1 MAIQVQSM
9 PSPHAAPPF
18 WASTEDLS
26 ANKRGLPTNSH
37 FSARQWLDAEQR
49 QNIDQQTCSG
59 RSFFDF
65 EPQAESASQYPPP
78 HFSSVSDAEA
88 TPRWSAVAAQ
98 IPSPPDSAT
107 SPSSSWQAFQ
117 LQQQRPVHNIL
128 TDIYPDRS
136 LHAGQNTP
144 PDDDN
149 PNLFTLADHMPHN
162 PTHPTDQ
169 VIPADEWKRSSDSMS
184 TAPKL
189 TPLKRSRK
197 YGRSANSQKGA
208 PASSAEEVRRHKFLE
223 RNRVAAS
230 KCRQKKKEWTQNL
243 EARARE
249 LQKENRSVR
258 AMLDSLRD
266 EMLFLKGEMLKHSN
280 CRCEHIQ
287 GWVKSSAASR
297 DLSPLIKNELSPV
310 NSAPTTRRGS
320 ISSSAR
326 ERTSPDQEAPP
337 SKSPAMRQ
345 LEGLLLDNLVHDT
358 SDTGIAATL
367 QTTSSG

>member
-1 MAIQVQSM
+1 SM

-18 WASTEDLS
+18 WTTTEDLS
-26 ANKRGLPTNSH
+26 ANKRGLPTSSNL
-37 FSARQWLDAEQR
+37 SARQWLDAEQR
-49 QNIDQQTCSG
+49 QNIDRHTCSG
-59 RSFFDF
+59 RSFFEF
-65 EPQAESASQYPPP
+65 EPRAESASQYPPQYP
-78 HFSSVSDAEA
+78 SVPDADA
-88 TPRWSAVAAQ
+88 TPGWSAQ

-117 LQQQRPVHNIL
+117 LQPQRPVHNIL
-128 TDIYPDRS
+128 TDIYPERS

-144 PDDDN
+144 PDDDA
-149 PNLFTLADHMPHN
+149 PNLFTLADHLPHN
-162 PTHPTDQ
+162 PTHPIDQ
-169 VIPADEWKRSSDSMS
+169 VIPADERKLSSVSMS
-184 TAPKL
+184 TAAKL

-197 YGRSANSQKGA
+197 YGRSANSQKGG
-208 PASSAEEVRRHKFLE
+208 PPSSAEEVRRHKFLE

-287 GWVKSSAASR
+287 GWVKSGAASR
-297 DLSPLIKNELSPV
+297 DLSPLIKTELSPV

-320 ISSSAR
+320 ISSSAH
-326 ERTSPDQEAPP
+326 EHTLPDQDAPP
-337 SKSPAMRQ
+337 SKSPATRK

-358 SDTGIAATL
+358 SDKGIAATL